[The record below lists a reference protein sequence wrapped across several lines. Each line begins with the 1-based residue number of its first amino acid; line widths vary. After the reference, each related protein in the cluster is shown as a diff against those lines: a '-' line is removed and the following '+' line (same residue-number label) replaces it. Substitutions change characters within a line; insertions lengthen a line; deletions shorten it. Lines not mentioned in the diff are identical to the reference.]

1 MADIPW
7 TKLKDLNCK
16 FCNEKRI
23 YKNYFLFF
31 ENDVSAF
38 YFYFLFNL
46 IVLKNLIFE
55 NDKF

>member
-1 MADIPW
+1 MNII
-7 TKLKDLNCK
+7 
-16 FCNEKRI
+16 F
-23 YKNYFLFF
+23 YFF

-46 IVLKNLIFE
+46 IFLKNLIFE